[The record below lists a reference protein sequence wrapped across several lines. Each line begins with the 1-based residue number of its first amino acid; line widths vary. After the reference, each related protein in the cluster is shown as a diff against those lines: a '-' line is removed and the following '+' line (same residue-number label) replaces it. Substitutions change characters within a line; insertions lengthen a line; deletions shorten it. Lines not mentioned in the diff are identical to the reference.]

1 MRDVLRVAVGL
12 PMGLEGG
19 YFVGGLGFAGQDLD
33 ASVVDSGT
41 PPAGQPSLW
50 CPWAPT
56 MLDGGIGWVGD
67 GSDSYVE
74 WLEYLIAH
82 FLRTWGYTLHGWLP
96 FQGDYAEDAGTL
108 IVRANQV
115 EVRYQPVPK
124 KRRRGKVVDEQK
136 QFDEEIQR
144 LPADER
150 ERVLEL
156 LAMMEED
163 TRRRE
168 DALRSVLGQLTQRM
182 GELPGMTWDRV
193 RLLAPEGV
201 ESLAAS
207 LAGLRDLP
215 DLEQWL
221 LEHGPQL

>member
-1 MRDVLRVAVGL
+1 MKRLTSEAATMRDVLRVAVGL
-12 PMGLEGG
+12 PLGLEGG
-19 YFVGGLGFAGQDLD
+19 YFVGGIGFAGQDLD

-124 KRRRGKVVDEQK
+124 KRRGGRSSTS
-136 QFDEEIQR
+136 R
-144 LPADER
+144 SSS
-150 ERVLEL
+150 
-156 LAMMEED
+156 
-163 TRRRE
+163 TRRSSGCR
-168 DALRSVLGQLTQRM
+168 RTS
-182 GELPGMTWDRV
+182 
-193 RLLAPEGV
+193 
-201 ESLAAS
+201 AS
-207 LAGLRDLP
+207 ASSSSWP
-215 DLEQWL
+215 
-221 LEHGPQL
+221 